1 MAALDFP
8 NSPSVG
14 QIFPSPAIAGTPQYK
29 WDGTVWAMVTATN
42 FAGVPSSTVMLFC
55 QPTAPVGWTQVTT
68 HNDKALRVVSGTG
81 GGSGGT
87 NPFSTVQAQTVVGN
101 HSITTGELPT
111 INSAGNN
118 MITVYPGGSSTFV
131 HDYFGPS
138 GHYTSWN
145 NASNTVTTGQYDVTG
160 DSSGYG
166 LGVDSLSNSINVS
179 ATGSATGHNHSIL
192 MQVQYVD
199 IIIASLN

>member
-29 WDGTVWAMVTATN
+29 WDGTVWAMVTASN
-42 FAGVPSSTVMLFC
+42 FVGVPSGTVMLFC
-55 QPTAPVGWTQVTT
+55 QPTAPTGWTQVTA
-68 HNDKALRVVSGTG
+68 HNDKALRVVSGVG

-87 NPFSTVQAQTVVGN
+87 NPFSTVMAQTVVGN
-101 HSITTGELPT
+101 HSISTAELPT
-111 INSAGNN
+111 INSGGVNP
-118 MITVYPGGSSTFV
+118 ITVYPGGSSSFV

-138 GHYTSWN
+138 GQYTSYQQ
-145 NASNTVTTGQYDVTG
+145 SGPQSSTGQYDVTG
-160 DSSGYG
+160 SASGYG
-166 LGVDSLSNSINVS
+166 IGIDSLSNSINVS
-179 ATGSATGHNHSIL
+179 ATGSATGHNHSIT
-192 MQVQYVD
+192 MQIQYVD